1 VNLVRSLCA
10 GDTDLTLPAS
20 SIERGSRP
28 VKAKAAV
35 IQMNISDQTEENV
48 AKGARLIKQA
58 AAEGAEIICLPELAT
73 NVYFPFEIDP
83 KWLALAERIPGPST
97 EAMCAAAR
105 EANAYVLFPMYEKHQ
120 DGELYNTA
128 VFIDPNG
135 SIVGKYRKTSI
146 PLVKMAAITGIEKY
160 YFRPGNLGFPVWP
173 TETGVN
179 VGTVICYDRHF
190 PEGPRAL
197 ALAGCDLMFVPTAT
211 AAGSTFWELELR
223 AHAVANCMWVAGINR
238 VGVDVGGGP
247 TDFYGRDFFAEPGGE
262 IVCQLGSEQ
271 DAILHCEIDT
281 EVSATMRDEW
291 GFFRDRRPDAYS
303 ALVAP

>member
-1 VNLVRSLCA
+1 
-10 GDTDLTLPAS
+10 
-20 SIERGSRP
+20 
-28 VKAKAAV
+28 
-35 IQMNISDQTEENV
+35 MHFSDRTEENV
-48 AKGARLIKQA
+48 ENGARLIKQA

-73 NVYFPFEIDP
+73 NVYFPFEIEP
-83 KWLALAERIPGPST
+83 KWLKLAERVPGPST
-97 EAMCAAAR
+97 ETISAAAR
-105 EANAYVLFPMYEKHQ
+105 EANAYVLFPLYEKEQ

-135 SIVGKYRKTSI
+135 AIVGKYRKNSI

-160 YFRPGNLGFPVWP
+160 YFRPGNLGYPVWP
-173 TETGVN
+173 TETGVT

-223 AHAVANCMWVAGINR
+223 AHAVANCMWVAGVNR
-238 VGVDVGGGP
+238 VGVDDGGGP
-247 TDFYGRDFFAEPGGE
+247 TDFYGRAFFADPYGE
-262 IVCQLGSEQ
+262 IVCQLGSER
-271 DAILHCEIDT
+271 DAILRCEVDT